1 MPLYGVDVSSFQ
13 GSPDY
18 AKVKAAGVAF
28 VVAKATEGLGYTDPT
43 YTRNKAAI
51 PAAGLVPG
59 AYHFLRGTHDGVS
72 QAEAFVRAADPHA
85 IHALDVEC
93 LDDVRKFNRHL
104 DVPGFVKRYRQL
116 LPGHPLV
123 IYTGRDF
130 WTACAGT
137 ATPGPTYGPLW
148 AAGYTPNA
156 YVTGT
161 GSLSQQWAKAGKATS
176 GLPWAGWTSWAICQF
191 TDHATVPG
199 INGGV
204 DGDAFTGTLD
214 DLRALTGVHAPPKPP
229 PHTAADIL
237 GPVKYGDTGT
247 YVRVVQHRLDQQLGV
262 KVAIDGVFGRAT
274 LVAVE
279 DWQKKHHLTSRR
291 DRGGEDGD
299 VHGVHLR
306 HEVTPARGARTKGP
320 NGDPSPHRPH
330 RPSYCQ

>member
-18 AKVKAAGVAF
+18 AKVHAAGVAF
-28 VVAKATEGLGYTDPT
+28 VIAKATEGLGYTDPT

-59 AYHFLRGTHDGVS
+59 AYHFLRGTHDGAS

-104 DVPGFVKRYRQL
+104 DVPGFVKRYKQL

-148 AAGYTPNA
+148 AAGYVPNA

-176 GLPWAGWTSWAICQF
+176 GLPWAGWTSWAVVQF

-229 PHTAADIL
+229 QPPTVATIH
-237 GPVKYGDTGT
+237 GPLKVGSKGESVKL
-247 YVRVVQHRLDQQLGV
+247 VQSFLGV
-262 KVAIDGVFGRAT
+262 TPDGVFGART
-274 LVAVE
+274 DIAVRN
-279 DWQKKHHLTSRR
+279 WQSRR
-291 DRGGEDGD
+291 GLTVDGIVGE
-299 VHGVHLR
+299 
-306 HEVTPARGARTKGP
+306 RTATRMGF
-320 NGDPSPHRPH
+320 H
-330 RPSYCQ
+330 YTVA

>member
-18 AKVKAAGVAF
+18 VKVHAAGVAF
-28 VVAKATEGLGYTDPT
+28 VIAKATEGLGYTDPT

-59 AYHFLRGTHDGVS
+59 AYHFLRGTHDGAS

-93 LDDVRKFNRHL
+93 LADVRKFNRHL

-116 LPGHPLV
+116 LPGHPLM

-148 AAGYTPNA
+148 AAGYVPNA
-156 YVTGT
+156 YVTGV
-161 GSLSQQWAKAGKATS
+161 GSLTQQWAKAGTHPSS
-176 GLPWAGWTSWAICQF
+176 GLPWGGWKGWAIMQF
-191 TDHATVPG
+191 TDKATVPG
-199 INGGV
+199 IAGGV

-214 DLRALTGVHAPPKPP
+214 DLRVLAGIATPKPP
-229 PHTAADIL
+229 GPTPLTVDGIL
-237 GPVKYGDTGT
+237 GDLTVRRLQT
-247 YVRVVQHRLDQQLGV
+247 YVNTHGANPKAAVDGKLGPATWKAIQQWTGHVPATGV
-262 KVAIDGVFGRAT
+262 ADRTTVRDLQTKIGVA
-274 LVAVE
+274 
-279 DWQKKHHLTSRR
+279 
-291 DRGGEDGD
+291 RGGILDAATIKALQRFLNA
-299 VHGVHLR
+299 H
-306 HEVTPARGARTKGP
+306 A
-320 NGDPSPHRPH
+320 
-330 RPSYCQ
+330 